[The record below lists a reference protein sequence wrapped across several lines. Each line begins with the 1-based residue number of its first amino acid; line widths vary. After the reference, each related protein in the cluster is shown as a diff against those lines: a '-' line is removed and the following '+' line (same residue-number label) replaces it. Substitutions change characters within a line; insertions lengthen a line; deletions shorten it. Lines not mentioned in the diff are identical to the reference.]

1 MNGWPGTGSALA
13 EMRSSAARSS
23 EPPPL
28 YACTDAPAGRRT
40 DDGGIRSAGG
50 EDEGGRREEGRLSLT
65 SSVRRRGA
73 VTHERKERERT
84 KRYSALGFVSNRFRR
99 VRGPKRVTQWL
110 EFGSVPGEFGPNSG
124 LNFYTLPNAG
134 IRVRILEFRILSPIL
149 CIQTELGIL
158 LLNGLGYRSKHGFH
172 WSHCLGVK

>member
-1 MNGWPGTGSALA
+1 MYSYLLACSNEWMARNGISSGGDAIFRCQELRTAASLRMYRRAGWKKDGRRRNPIGWGRRRRREKGGGTA
-13 EMRSSAARSS
+13 EPHQFR
-23 EPPPL
+23 PPPQSCN
-28 YACTDAPAGRRT
+28 A
-40 DDGGIRSAGG
+40 
-50 EDEGGRREEGRLSLT
+50 REEG
-65 SSVRRRGA
+65 
-73 VTHERKERERT
+73 ERERT

-149 CIQTELGIL
+149 CI
-158 LLNGLGYRSKHGFH
+158 
-172 WSHCLGVK
+172 